1 MQIKTEDAVRLGFVL
16 GEEKELIPHQGYVG
30 KSSFDLEVREVLV
43 KDDHGH
49 AVGNSSIENLQP
61 QDSAYLISKQYIRVP
76 KGYVAY
82 VFLKNRMSQKGL
94 LALNTGIIDQNYY
107 GPISTLIL
115 NLSNRAA
122 SIPDKD
128 APDDLSFFRV
138 VFHKIDSN
146 EQIDEN
152 ALEFPTDAEA
162 KDYQEYVRY
171 RKLELLAL
179 PKTFLN
185 AKEIEN
191 RIKDEV
197 TNKTREFSINRLLSG
212 VAIVGLLFAL
222 VPLGRDALFSWQFDF
237 KGVIENSIQNK
248 YESKMLKME
257 VENLKSE
264 LAELKKAVEA
274 PKPQSTQQK
283 ISQPTFTQN
292 LNITTPSNIERSV
305 ISEEELSSLFIK

>member
-16 GEEKELIPHQGYVG
+16 GDDKKLIPHQQYVG
-30 KSSFDLEVREVLV
+30 KSSFDLEVKEVLV
-43 KDDHGH
+43 KDDHGD
-49 AVGNSSIENLQP
+49 VLGNPSIDNLQP

-128 APDDLSFFRV
+128 NPNDLSFFRV

-146 EQIDEN
+146 EKINEN
-152 ALEFPTDAEA
+152 ELEFPTDADA
-162 KDYQEYVRY
+162 KDYNEYVKY
-171 RKLELLAL
+171 RRLELLAL

-185 AKEIEN
+185 AKEIEK

-197 TNKTREFSINRLLSG
+197 TDKTREFSINRLLSG
-212 VAIVGLLFAL
+212 VAIIGLLL
-222 VPLGRDALFSWQFDF
+222 TVVPVGRDALFSWQFDF
-237 KGVIENSIQNK
+237 KGVLENSIQNT
-248 YESKMLKME
+248 YESKILKME

-264 LAELKKAVEA
+264 LAKLKKAVETS
-274 PKPQSTQQK
+274 KNQSTQQK
-283 ISQPTFTQN
+283 ILQPTSTQS
-292 LNITTPSNIERSV
+292 LNITTPSIVEQSV
-305 ISEEELSSLFIK
+305 VSKEE